1 MGPSAVPAAAG
12 PTPEDAHSY
21 RLPAAI
27 DPMTLRRYFT
37 LHEADREEVGRC
49 RGVANALGFA
59 VQLCTLRWRGH
70 FLRDMAGVPSAIVE
84 TLAEQAGFLSL
95 ALAASLQGYP
105 ASEDTRL
112 DHHERIRRHL
122 GFTRCG
128 AAERGRLFDHMVA
141 TAQTVPRAATLYPL
155 SCRWLLEQRIVRP
168 GPSTIRDIL
177 ARARDRALV
186 ATFETLVAG
195 LTPDAC
201 EQLDQLLL
209 SPAPAEG
216 QAVSAR
222 SRLDA
227 FRLPAAGASAAT
239 LVALTVRLDELSSL
253 GFARWPALQA
263 VHPATRR
270 LLAGWGYAYDAWSL
284 RRFEP
289 AKRRAILL
297 CTVEAAFAE
306 AADALV
312 EMQDKLITRV
322 HNRARKHRADLLH
335 ATDTAKAR
343 AVSVLE
349 DLGGLVLDEP
359 GVPDAELR
367 ARIYARHPREE
378 ISLLVEGCRGLRE
391 GDPGSHLGFV
401 GRWHAATRQYSP
413 ALLDAAPLCFPPGSE
428 LGLAVEHLRQAN
440 RDGRRKLGADA
451 PLGFLPPRWRRH
463 VLGPAASTGEE
474 RAISRPHYEA
484 ALLSTLNERIKSG
497 DVTVEGSRRWADFDN
512 YLIAQP
518 AWAAE
523 RLDHYAILGLPTD
536 PAEFV
541 AGLDRELKA
550 VTEAV
555 EARLASNAAVTID
568 ARRGRFKLAR
578 PRRGGDEEDEQSP
591 RAAETPLGKLIR
603 RRLPKTDLADV
614 LIDVDNETDF
624 VRHLLGAKGGS
635 DRTTAGLKRRNMFA
649 ALLACGCNL
658 GPERMA
664 AATPGTT
671 AHEIAEAADWLLTED
686 ALKAAVIELVNYAS
700 RLPLSQIWGLGSTAS
715 SDGMRFH
722 VPANILSAD
731 YSPLLADRGVTL
743 VRHTLD
749 NYLQLHGKPVPCRLR
764 EALFSLDGLV
774 EHDTELDPRV
784 LYTDTHGFTEVV
796 MAAGHLLGFSLE
808 PRIADLGD
816 QTLYKIDREAA
827 YPGLDPILTGT
838 VKTHLIGPAWDGVV
852 RLVASMRTRTASP
865 SLILHR
871 LGSYARQNSLHQAL
885 AEIGR
890 VRKTVFVLRFLDDA
904 GYRRH
909 IGQELNKGERSHVL
923 SRFLFFGK
931 EGAVRGR
938 TFQDQ
943 VNTFSCLAVLHNAV
957 VVWNTLR
964 IGEVVAQLR
973 AEGHVITD
981 EDLARTSPLLHAHI
995 NPFGQYRFDL
1005 DRMRR
1010 A

>member
-1 MGPSAVPAAAG
+1 M
-12 PTPEDAHSY
+12 PEDAHFY

-37 LHEADREEVGRC
+37 LHGADREEVGRC
-49 RGVANALGFA
+49 RGVANVLGFA

-216 QAVSAR
+216 QAVSTR

-253 GFARWPALQA
+253 GFARWPALQV

-297 CTVEAAFAE
+297 CTLEAAFAE

-312 EMQDKLITRV
+312 EMQDKLITRA

-335 ATDTAKAR
+335 ATDAAKAR

-391 GDPGSHLGFV
+391 GDPGSHLGFI

-428 LGLAVEHLRQAN
+428 LGLAVEHLRQVN

-463 VLGPAASTGEE
+463 VLGPVASAGEE

-523 RLDHYAILGLPTD
+523 RLDHYALLGLPTD
-536 PAEFV
+536 PA
-541 AGLDRELKA
+541 
-550 VTEAV
+550 
-555 EARLASNAAVTID
+555 S
-568 ARRGRFKLAR
+568 
-578 PRRGGDEEDEQSP
+578 S
-591 RAAETPLGKLIR
+591 
-603 RRLPKTDLADV
+603 
-614 LIDVDNETDF
+614 
-624 VRHLLGAKGGS
+624 
-635 DRTTAGLKRRNMFA
+635 
-649 ALLACGCNL
+649 
-658 GPERMA
+658 
-664 AATPGTT
+664 
-671 AHEIAEAADWLLTED
+671 
-686 ALKAAVIELVNYAS
+686 
-700 RLPLSQIWGLGSTAS
+700 SQGSTAS
-715 SDGMRFH
+715 
-722 VPANILSAD
+722 
-731 YSPLLADRGVTL
+731 
-743 VRHTLD
+743 
-749 NYLQLHGKPVPCRLR
+749 
-764 EALFSLDGLV
+764 
-774 EHDTELDPRV
+774 
-784 LYTDTHGFTEVV
+784 
-796 MAAGHLLGFSLE
+796 
-808 PRIADLGD
+808 
-816 QTLYKIDREAA
+816 
-827 YPGLDPILTGT
+827 
-838 VKTHLIGPAWDGVV
+838 
-852 RLVASMRTRTASP
+852 
-865 SLILHR
+865 
-871 LGSYARQNSLHQAL
+871 
-885 AEIGR
+885 
-890 VRKTVFVLRFLDDA
+890 
-904 GYRRH
+904 
-909 IGQELNKGERSHVL
+909 
-923 SRFLFFGK
+923 
-931 EGAVRGR
+931 
-938 TFQDQ
+938 
-943 VNTFSCLAVLHNAV
+943 
-957 VVWNTLR
+957 
-964 IGEVVAQLR
+964 
-973 AEGHVITD
+973 
-981 EDLARTSPLLHAHI
+981 
-995 NPFGQYRFDL
+995 
-1005 DRMRR
+1005 
-1010 A
+1010 

>member
-1 MGPSAVPAAAG
+1 M
-12 PTPEDAHSY
+12 PEDTHSY

-37 LHEADREEVGRC
+37 LHGTDREEVGRC
-49 RGVANALGFA
+49 RGAGNALSFA

-70 FLRDMAGVPSAIVE
+70 FLRDMAGVPSAIIE

-112 DHHERIRRHL
+112 DHQKRIRRHL
-122 GFTRCG
+122 GFSQCG
-128 AAERGRLFDHMVA
+128 AAERGRLLDHMVA

-155 SCRWLLEQRIVRP
+155 ACQWLLEQHIVRP
-168 GPSTIRDIL
+168 GPSTIRDLL
-177 ARARDRALV
+177 AHARDRAL
-186 ATFETLVAG
+186 AITFETLAAE
-195 LTPDAC
+195 LTQDAC
-201 EQLDQLLL
+201 KQLDQLLL
-209 SPAPAEG
+209 PPAPADG
-216 QAVSAR
+216 QVASTR

-227 FRLPAAGASAAT
+227 FRLPAPGASATA
-239 LVALTVRLDELSSL
+239 LVMLTTRLDELGNL
-253 GFARWPALQA
+253 GLARWPALHA

-289 AKRRAILL
+289 VKRRAILL
-297 CTVEAAFAE
+297 CTLEAAFAE

-322 HNRARKHRADLLH
+322 HNHARKHRADLLH
-335 ATDTAKAR
+335 ATDAAKTR
-343 AVSVLE
+343 AVSMLE

-359 GVPDAELR
+359 GVPDIELR
-367 ARIYARHPREE
+367 ARIYAGHPREE

-413 ALLDAAPLCFPPGSE
+413 ALLETAPLCFPQGSE

-440 RDGRRKLGADA
+440 RDGRRKLDADT

-463 VLGPAASTGEE
+463 VLGPAASAGEE
-474 RAISRPHYEA
+474 RTISRPHYEL

-497 DVTVEGSRRWADFDN
+497 DVTVEGSRRWADFDK

-523 RLDHYAILGLPTD
+523 RLDHYAALGLPID

-555 EARLASNAAVTID
+555 EARLAANAAVTID
-568 ARRGRFKLAR
+568 ARRGHFKLAR
-578 PRRGGDEEDEQSP
+578 PRRGDSEEDEALP
-591 RAAETPLGKLIR
+591 RTAETPLGKLIR
-603 RRLPKTDLADV
+603 RRLPKADLADV

-624 VRHLLGAKGGS
+624 VRHLLGPGS
-635 DRTTAGLKRRNMFA
+635 RRGAVGPKRRNVLA

-686 ALKAAVIELVNYAS
+686 SLKAAVIELVNYAS
-700 RLPLSQIWGLGSTAS
+700 RLPLSQIWGQGSTAS

-743 VRHTLD
+743 MRHTLD

-784 LYTDTHGFTEVV
+784 LYTDTHGSTEVV

-816 QTLYKIDREAA
+816 QTLYKIDRGAA

-852 RLVASMRTRTASP
+852 RLIASMRARTASP

-909 IGQELNKGERSHVL
+909 IGRELNKGERSHVL

-957 VVWNTLR
+957 LHNAVVVWNTLR
-964 IGEVVAQLR
+964 ISEVVAQLR

-981 EDLARTSPLLHAHI
+981 QDLVRTSPLLHAHI

>member
-1 MGPSAVPAAAG
+1 
-12 PTPEDAHSY
+12 
-21 RLPAAI
+21 
-27 DPMTLRRYFT
+27 MTLRRYFT
-37 LHEADREEVGRC
+37 LHGADREEVGRC

-84 TLAEQAGFLSL
+84 TLAEQAGFLPL

-112 DHHERIRRHL
+112 DHHERIRHHL

-128 AAERGRLFDHMVA
+128 AAELGRLFDHMVA

-209 SPAPAEG
+209 PPAPAEG

-263 VHPATRR
+263 AHPATRR

-306 AADALV
+306 AADALI

-335 ATDTAKAR
+335 ATDAAKAH

-413 ALLDAAPLCFPPGSE
+413 ALLQAAPLCFPPGSE
-428 LGLAVEHLRQAN
+428 LGLAVEHLRRIN

-463 VLGPAASTGEE
+463 VLRPAASAGDE

-568 ARRGRFKLAR
+568 ARQGRFKLAR
-578 PRRGGDEEDEQSP
+578 PRRGGDEDDEQSP

-624 VRHLLGAKGGS
+624 VRHLLGAKSGS
-635 DRTTAGLKRRNMFA
+635 GRTAAGFKRRNVFA

-784 LYTDTHGFTEVV
+784 LYTDTHGSTEVV

-838 VKTHLIGPAWDGVV
+838 VKAHLIGPAWDGVV
-852 RLVASMRTRTASP
+852 RLVASMRARTASP

-943 VNTFSCLAVLHNAV
+943 VNTFSCLAVLHNTV

>member
-1 MGPSAVPAAAG
+1 
-12 PTPEDAHSY
+12 
-21 RLPAAI
+21 
-27 DPMTLRRYFT
+27 MTLRRYFT
-37 LHEADREEVGRC
+37 LHGADREEVSRC
-49 RGVANALGFA
+49 RGAGTALGFA

-122 GFTRCG
+122 GFTGCG
-128 AAERGRLFDHMVA
+128 SAERGRLLEHMVA

-155 SCRWLLEQRIVRP
+155 ACRWLLEQRIVRP
-168 GPSTIRDIL
+168 GPSTIRDLL
-177 ARARDRALV
+177 AHARDRALAV
-186 ATFETLVAG
+186 TFETLAAE

-201 EQLDQLLL
+201 ERLDQLLL
-209 SPAPAEG
+209 APATADS
-216 QAVSAR
+216 QAASTR

-227 FRLPAAGASAAT
+227 FRLPAAGASAAALIT
-239 LVALTVRLDELSSL
+239 LTVRLNELSSL

-270 LLAGWGYAYDAWSL
+270 LLAGWGHAYDAWSL
-284 RRFEP
+284 RRFAP

-297 CTVEAAFAE
+297 CTLEAAFAE
-306 AADALV
+306 TADGLV
-312 EMQDKLITRV
+312 EMQNKLITRV
-322 HNRARKHRADLLH
+322 HNRAKKHRADLLH
-335 ATDTAKAR
+335 ATDAAKAR
-343 AVSVLE
+343 AVLVLE
-349 DLGGLVLDEP
+349 DLGSLVLDEP
-359 GVPDAELR
+359 GVPDADLR
-367 ARIYARHPREE
+367 ARIYARHPRED

-401 GRWHAATRQYSP
+401 GRWHTATRQYSP
-413 ALLDAAPLCFPPGSE
+413 ALLEAAPLCFPPGSE
-428 LGLAVEHLRQAN
+428 LGLAVEHLRQVN
-440 RDGRRKLGADA
+440 REGWRKLGADA
-451 PLGFLPPRWRRH
+451 PLAFLPPRWRRH
-463 VLGPAASTGEE
+463 VLGPATSAGEE

-512 YLIAQP
+512 YLIPQP

-523 RLDHYAILGLPTD
+523 RLDHYAALGLPAD
-536 PAEFV
+536 PADFV
-541 AGLDRELKA
+541 AGLDRELKT

-555 EARLASNAAVTID
+555 EARLAGNTALTID

-578 PRRGGDEEDEQSP
+578 PRPGDGEDGELP
-591 RAAETPLGKLIR
+591 LRTAETPLGKLIR
-603 RRLPKTDLADV
+603 RRLPKVDLADV

-624 VRHLLGAKGGS
+624 VRHLLGAKAGS
-635 DRTTAGLKRRNMFA
+635 GRTAAGLKRRNVFV

-671 AHEIAEAADWLLTED
+671 AHEIAEAVDWVLTED
-686 ALKAAVIELVNYAS
+686 GLKAAVIELVNYAS
-700 RLPLSQIWGLGSTAS
+700 RLPLSQAWGLGGTAS
-715 SDGMRFH
+715 SDGIRFH

-784 LYTDTHGFTEVV
+784 LYTDTHGSTEVV

-852 RLVASMRTRTASP
+852 RLVASMRARTASP

-904 GYRRH
+904 GYRQH

-931 EGAVRGR
+931 EGAMRGR

-964 IGEVVAQLR
+964 VGDVVAQLR
-973 AEGHVITD
+973 VEGQAISG

-1005 DRMRR
+1005 ERMRR